1 MMVLIRSKV
10 TLLLI
15 SALLSAQSLHAADT
29 PTPSAITQTKAAITA
44 KKDSQDQALN
54 ALVNDAVRITSRR
67 FLTADVHTPWQIMH
81 GILAL
86 RKNFKIK
93 VAGEKISAL
102 DWLAK
107 GQQFRGSSMV
117 ERSEHGGRFHR
128 FTKPYHFE
136 GHPNQFLAIL
146 TMSELS
152 VDYAIKTAEG
162 QPVSISQMLEN
173 AKMTV
178 NDREE
183 ITWTLWSLA
192 RYLPIDTEWINAA
205 REPWSIERLVQIQ
218 TYAEPND
225 AACGG
230 THGLF
235 ALSIA
240 RNAYVFSGKPLR
252 GIWLEADQ
260 KIRRYVAESKALQN
274 PDGTFSTVYFT
285 GPGQSTEFSKRIAS
299 SGHILEFLM
308 VALSDKQLKAAW
320 VQRAIRAVAKDLVDH
335 RQDAADCGPLYH
347 ALHAL
352 VLYQQRTG
360 QPVLAPEAPK
370 KVTKPTQPVA
380 PKQPQA
386 KPQSQ
391 AKPATTAT
399 TTSSTSDLQ
408 VPKQHPLP
416 KAPQRISVDKQP
428 ARLPRELSPQAS
440 KELTSLRSVL
450 GGATLPSSVGK
461 PLTPAIELPSSK
473 AIAKP
478 SGQQTIV
485 SESSAEPTAQ
495 LDPPRV
501 AARSPEDNAP
511 IIRETPLIMED
522 GYEVPLPP
530 TSD

>member
-1 MMVLIRSKV
+1 MMASIKSKLS
-10 TLLLI
+10 LLMVI
-15 SALLSAQSLHAADT
+15 ALGTTSLATAAD
-29 PTPSAITQTKAAITA
+29 PESKITQTKAAITN
-44 KKDSQDQALN
+44 KQVDTQTQELKS
-54 ALVNDAVRITSRR
+54 LVNDAVRITSRR

-86 RKNFKIK
+86 RKHFEIK
-93 VAGEKISAL
+93 VDGKKVSAL

-107 GQQFRGSSMV
+107 GQQFRGSSMI

-146 TMSELS
+146 TMSELP
-152 VDYAIKTAEG
+152 ATHQLKTSTGES
-162 QPVSISQMLEN
+162 VSITQMLEN

-192 RYLPIDTEWINAA
+192 RYLPIDSEWINAA
-205 REPWSIERLVQIQ
+205 NEPWSIERLVQIQ

-260 KIRRYVAESKALQN
+260 KIKRYVAESKALQN
-274 PDGTFSTVYFT
+274 PDGTFSTVYFS
-285 GPGQSTEFSKRIAS
+285 GPGQSSEFSKRIAS

-308 VALSDKQLKAAW
+308 VALSDKQLKEAW
-320 VQRAIRAVAKDLVDH
+320 VQRSIRAVAKDLVDH
-335 RQDAADCGPLYH
+335 KQDAADCGPLYH

-360 QPVLAPEAPK
+360 QPIFAPK
-370 KVTKPTQPVA
+370 EPTKKPVEAKPAKQPEVEKVETTTTDSAVFKPTAPKTPLAQPTSPVA
-380 PKQPQA
+380 PRKLPV
-386 KPQSQ
+386 KPQQ
-391 AKPATTAT
+391 AVQQSPDVTTLRNVLNGAKLPEPLIATPTIEEPSIG
-399 TTSSTSDLQ
+399 TSSTQTIISE
-408 VPKQHPLP
+408 
-416 KAPQRISVDKQP
+416 SVDVQIDKK
-428 ARLPRELSPQAS
+428 S
-440 KELTSLRSVL
+440 T
-450 GGATLPSSVGK
+450 
-461 PLTPAIELPSSK
+461 
-473 AIAKP
+473 
-478 SGQQTIV
+478 TIV
-485 SESSAEPTAQ
+485 E
-495 LDPPRV
+495 V
-501 AARSPEDNAP
+501 ARRPEDNAP
-511 IIRETPLIMED
+511 IIRETPMIMED

>member
-1 MMVLIRSKV
+1 MLSIRCKLTMIVL
-10 TLLLI
+10 TLI
-15 SALLSAQSLHAADT
+15 ATNHVVAVADEPIET
-29 PTPSAITQTKAAITA
+29 VVKKTSAIAAA
-44 KKDSQDQALN
+44 QEQSKEQQELN
-54 ALVNDAVRITSRR
+54 KLVAEAIKVTSRR

-86 RKNFKIK
+86 RDSFKIK
-93 VAGEKISAL
+93 VDGQKISAL

-107 GQQFRGSSMV
+107 GQEFRGASMI
-117 ERSEHGGRFHR
+117 ERTLHGGRFHR

-146 TMSELS
+146 TMSELATDFKLNTS
-152 VDYAIKTAEG
+152 TGEG
-162 QPVSISQMLEN
+162 ISITQMLEN
-173 AKMTV
+173 AKQTV

-192 RYLPIDTEWINAA
+192 RYLPIDSEWINAA
-205 REPWSIERLVQIQ
+205 NEPWSIERLVQIQ

-260 KIRRYVAESKALQN
+260 KIKRYIAESKALQN
-274 PDGTFSTVYFT
+274 SDGTFSTVYFT
-285 GPGQSTEFSKRIAS
+285 GPGQSSEFSKRIAS

-308 VALSDKQLKAAW
+308 VALSDKQLQDAW
-320 VQRAIRAVAKDLVDH
+320 VQKAINAVAKDLVDH

-360 QPVLAPEAPK
+360 QDVLAEINKPKPNRVANAKADTTPSEKAATPAKATSAKTGNKGSKTTTTVTESIPTSTKAVKPPTTIEQPLDQPK
-370 KVTKPTQPVA
+370 KFK
-380 PKQPQA
+380 
-386 KPQSQ
+386 
-391 AKPATTAT
+391 
-399 TTSSTSDLQ
+399 
-408 VPKQHPLP
+408 
-416 KAPQRISVDKQP
+416 
-428 ARLPRELSPQAS
+428 
-440 KELTSLRSVL
+440 
-450 GGATLPSSVGK
+450 LPSENTKLKTLKQVLDGA
-461 PLTPAIELPSSK
+461 PLSNTQTVTPRQDVIV
-473 AIAKP
+473 IA
-478 SGQQTIV
+478 S
-485 SESSAEPTAQ
+485 
-495 LDPPRV
+495 
-501 AARSPEDNAP
+501 RSPEDNAP
-511 IIRETPLIMED
+511 IIRTSPVIMDD